1 MRPMI
6 LQADN
11 LQVRYRN
18 GALGIID
25 VSFCVDEGQVVVIS
39 GPNGAGKTTSVRAVS
54 GFLGSEGARVV
65 KGRVALFG
73 RESTNL
79 EPWQTTAMG
88 VAFVPE
94 RRKVFPNMTVKENLD
109 AIGSRPSRT
118 RRQAITEQI
127 HSLFPVLAS
136 RQNEAAGQLS
146 GGQQQMLAIARSLL
160 CEARILIVDEV
171 TLGLHHSLH
180 RPLFDALSQVASTG
194 TGVIVVDEGT
204 TNGLSKA
211 DHYYV
216 LEAGRVDDDG
226 DYPSVTSGGQ
236 PSGRAREES

>member
-1 MRPMI
+1 MM
-6 LQADN
+6 LQAEN

-18 GALGIID
+18 GALGVID
-25 VSFCVDEGQVVVIS
+25 VSFSVDEGQLVVIS

-54 GFLGSEGARVV
+54 GFLRSEGARVV
-65 KGRVALFG
+65 KGQVTLFG

-94 RRKVFPNMTVKENLD
+94 RRKVFRNMTVKENLD
-109 AIGSRPSRT
+109 AIGTRPSRA
-118 RRQAITEQI
+118 RRKEITERI
-127 HSLFPVLAS
+127 HALFPGLAS
-136 RQNEAAGQLS
+136 RLNEAAGRLS

-160 CEARILIVDEV
+160 CEARILIVDEA

-180 RPLFDALSQVASTG
+180 EPLFDALGLVASSG
-194 TGVIVVDEGT
+194 TGVIVVDEKT
-204 TNGLSKA
+204 TKGLFRA

-216 LEAGRVDDDG
+216 LEAGRVDHEG
-226 DYPSVTSGGQ
+226 DYLSVTSAA
-236 PSGRAREES
+236 PLSGRAPEEP

>member
-1 MRPMI
+1 MI
-6 LQADN
+6 LQAEN

-18 GALGIID
+18 GALGVVD
-25 VSFCVDEGQVVVIS
+25 VSFCVDEGELVVIS

-65 KGRVALFG
+65 KGRVTLFG

-94 RRKVFPNMTVKENLD
+94 RRKIFPNMTVKENLD
-109 AIGSRPSRT
+109 AIGIRPSRA
-118 RRQAITEQI
+118 RRKVITEQI
-127 HSLFPVLAS
+127 NALFPVLGG
-136 RQNEAAGQLS
+136 RQNEAAGRLS

-180 RPLFDALSQVASTG
+180 EPLFDALSHVASTG
-194 TGVIVVDEGT
+194 TGVIVVDEGSIKA
-204 TNGLSKA
+204 LSIA

-216 LEAGRVDDDG
+216 LEAGHVDDHG
-226 DYPSVTSGGQ
+226 GNPSVNSTE
-236 PSGRAREES
+236 PLSGRALEEA